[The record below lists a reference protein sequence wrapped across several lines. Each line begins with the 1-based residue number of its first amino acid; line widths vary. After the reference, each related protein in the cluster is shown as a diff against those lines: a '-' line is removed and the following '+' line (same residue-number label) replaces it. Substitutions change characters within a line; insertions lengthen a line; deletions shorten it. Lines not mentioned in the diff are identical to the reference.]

1 MDFRP
6 QPIGSSLA
14 AELPT
19 HALARCPTTAPLVLT
34 APSEPSHVTISSMDG
49 GYKATRGLEMLF
61 HEASH
66 TIADSLGAALRDI
79 SAQTGKAPPF
89 GVLHAIIFFTA
100 GELTRRAVV
109 GYTPFAEV
117 AGLWRTG
124 RIARYLPVI
133 QGHWVAHLDGRSSLR
148 EAMRA
153 IIADL

>member
-1 MDFRP
+1 
-6 QPIGSSLA
+6 
-14 AELPT
+14 
-19 HALARCPTTAPLVLT
+19 
-34 APSEPSHVTISSMDG
+34 MDG

-109 GYTPFAEV
+109 GYTPFAE
-117 AGLWRTG
+117 AGGTLADRPHRKVSPSHSGTLGGALGRTVES
-124 RIARYLPVI
+124 ARSHARDHRRSMI
-133 QGHWVAHLDGRSSLR
+133 RSRELDR
-148 EAMRA
+148 
-153 IIADL
+153 